1 MAICTNSVI
10 DNTDEENFEEAM
22 EMIALGNLQQIEALI
37 KAHQDSQSDKNYT
50 SHYNSNSNYLPSSN
64 RSHYT

>member
-22 EMIALGNLQQIEALI
+22 EMIALGNL
-37 KAHQDSQSDKNYT
+37 
-50 SHYNSNSNYLPSSN
+50 
-64 RSHYT
+64 